1 MAGHWTNSQAVK
13 MILLAWFGHQKES
26 FSPEETTGSTQSC

>member
-13 MILLAWFGHQKES
+13 MILLACFDSQSYGY
-26 FSPEETTGSTQSC
+26 STRTANNWGGA